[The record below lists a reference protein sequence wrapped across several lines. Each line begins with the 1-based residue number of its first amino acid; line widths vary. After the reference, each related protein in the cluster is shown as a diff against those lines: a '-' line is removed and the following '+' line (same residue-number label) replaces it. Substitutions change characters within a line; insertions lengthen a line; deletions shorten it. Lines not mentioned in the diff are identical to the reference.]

1 MRLPLQ
7 SQRLRLIVEGWRLL
21 AHSYAVVNQFQCLEL
36 LRRPH
41 VALRHRDMP
50 FRGPHWRQVSGLWD
64 APAEAALREI
74 PAPGPGEIADAILR
88 IDYPHRLNPVPG
100 IRTCVFMTAEYRC
113 LPVANIADARPLA
126 QWHRESDV
134 LLITPSQWSRSGL
147 IHSGADAARVFVV
160 PHGIDPGIFHPLS
173 PEDRTTLRHRLGF
186 EGFIFL
192 NLSSMTDNK
201 NIRTLLK
208 AFAAVASR
216 HPHARLALKGNDML
230 YASQQRVDLGRQGL
244 TPAEIQ
250 LVQPRLAYAGHTLP
264 FRQIGELYQAMD
276 AYVSP
281 YTAEGFNLPAL
292 EAAACGMPVI
302 CTAGGST
309 DDFTS
314 AEFALPIAA
323 KVQQVMVKEAQ
334 GWLLVPSLDSLIAQM
349 TAAIE
354 RPEFAAQARIAGPRS
369 VANGFLWSQVVDR
382 LLQVLSPPQD

>member
-1 MRLPLQ
+1 MPLPAQ
-7 SQRLRLIVEGWRLL
+7 SQRLRIIVEGWRLL

-36 LRRPH
+36 LRRAH
-41 VALRHRDMP
+41 VELRHRDMP
-50 FRGPHWRQVSGLWD
+50 FYAPHWRQVSGLWD
-64 APAEAALREI
+64 PSAERALRDI
-74 PAPGPGEIADAILR
+74 PAPGPGEFADAILR

-100 IRTCVFMTAEYRC
+100 IRTCVYATSEYRC
-113 LPVANIADARPLA
+113 LPVANIAGGRPLA

-134 LLITPSQWSRSGL
+134 LLITPSQWSRRGL
-147 IHSGADAARVFVV
+147 VHSGADPARVFVV
-160 PHGIDPGIFHPLS
+160 PHGIDPGLFHSLS
-173 PEDRTTLRHRLGF
+173 PGERTALRGRLGL

-192 NLSSMTDNK
+192 NLSGMFGNK
-201 NIRTLLK
+201 NIGMLLK
-208 AFAAVASR
+208 AFAAVAAR

-230 YASQQRVDLGRQGL
+230 FASEQLVEQSRQGL

-250 LVQPRLAYAGHTLP
+250 LVQPRLTYTGKTLS
-264 FRQIGELYQAMD
+264 FRQVRELYQAMD

-281 YTAEGFNLPAL
+281 YAAEGFNLPVL

-314 AEFALPIAA
+314 ADFALPVAA
-323 KVQQVMVKEAQ
+323 KEQQVMVKEAQ
-334 GWLLVPSLDSLIAQM
+334 GWVLVPSLDSLIVQM

-354 RPEFAAQARIAGPRS
+354 NPDFTALARIAGPRF

-382 LLQVLSPPQD
+382 LLQVLSSAQE

>member
-1 MRLPLQ
+1 MQLPAQ

-41 VALRHRDMP
+41 VELRHRDMP
-50 FRGPHWRQVSGLWD
+50 FRAPHWRQVSGLWD
-64 APAEAALREI
+64 PPAEAALRDI

-88 IDYPHRLNPVPG
+88 IDYPHRLNSVPG

-134 LLITPSQWSRSGL
+134 LLITPSQWSRRGL
-147 IHSGADAARVFVV
+147 IHSGADPARVFVV
-160 PHGIDPGIFHPLS
+160 PHGIDPGVFHPLS
-173 PEDRTTLRHRLGF
+173 PEDRTILRRRLGF

-192 NLSSMTDNK
+192 NLGSMTDNK

-208 AFAAVASR
+208 AFAAVASH

-230 YASQQRVDLGRQGL
+230 YDSQQRVELSRQGL

-250 LVQPRLAYAGHTLP
+250 LVQPRLAYAGQTLP
-264 FRQIGELYQAMD
+264 FRQIGELYQTMD

-281 YTAEGFNLPAL
+281 YAAEGFNLPAL

-314 AEFALPIAA
+314 ADFALPIAA
-323 KVQQVMVKEAQ
+323 REQQIMIKEAQ

-354 RPEFAAQARIAGPRS
+354 RPNFAALARIAGPRS

-382 LLQVLSPPQD
+382 LLQVLSPAQE